1 MSDINDI
8 IARQGVMA
16 FNAGYKAGRQE
27 VITEILELANSASTD
42 DNDNLLGHDRI
53 GNYVY
58 LSDLQDYLEAE
69 GFTSEG

>member
-27 VITEILELANSASTD
+27 VIKEVIQLAKSASTD
-42 DNDNLLGHDRI
+42 DNANLFGHDRI
-53 GNYVY
+53 GDYVY
-58 LSDLQDYLEAE
+58 LSDLQEYLQME
-69 GFTSEG
+69 GLTNEE